1 VGGYPCGRVP
11 LWEGTL
17 VGEGYPCGRRVPL
30 WEKGTLVGEGYP
42 CGRRVPLWEK
52 GTLGFR
58 VRYRDKNEDGPWSIG
73 VGSEIQSPKTVS
85 VPRE

>member
-1 VGGYPCGRVP
+1 MGGG
-11 LWEGTL
+11 
-17 VGEGYPCGRRVPL
+17 
-30 WEKGTLVGEGYP
+30 GYP